1 MRPSTSICVLFWLTG
16 SLAAQ
21 TGAPA
26 PGPQDVAIQVVG
38 GDGAINSIRLRRG
51 HDPSVRVVTSSGEP
65 IAGAMVN
72 FILPAAGPSGSFAG
86 SGLSITVPTDSRGVA
101 VGRGMR
107 PNGLPG
113 QFRIRVTTTVRGAPA
128 SATIAQTNAE
138 PVVKSGHTKLY
149 VILGAVAGAAIGGI
163 ALAAGGSEPGG
174 GTTGGTAASGS
185 IISGA
190 PTIGPPR

>member
-1 MRPSTSICVLFWLTG
+1 MRLSVFLYVLSGLAA

-21 TGAPA
+21 QSA
-26 PGPQDVAIQVVG
+26 PGSQEVAIQIVT

-51 HDPSVRVVTSSGEP
+51 HDPSVRVVNSSGEP
-65 IAGAMVN
+65 IAGAMVT
-72 FILPAAGPSGSFAG
+72 FLLPASGPSGEFAG
-86 SGLSITVPTDSRGVA
+86 SGLSITVPTDARGVA

-113 QFRIRVTTTVRGAPA
+113 QFRIRVTTTVRGSPA

-149 VILGAVAGAAIGGI
+149 IILGAVAGAAIGGV
-163 ALAAGGSEPGG
+163 ALAAGGGSTASG
-174 GTTGGTAASGS
+174 GTTGGTTSSGA